1 MQYIKGEIIMKV
13 EINDNNM
20 NAEIGSNKTIS
31 SNSPNIEVI
40 KQFNLETPII
50 FGIVAFITSVI
61 NLLIGLFVN
70 FGTKTI
76 TGIIG
81 EIPYYLV
88 AVLVV
93 FMVIMIVLSVI
104 FGVFSVVFFAK
115 SKKKTMDIMGFILA
129 ILSFVTTCTG
139 AIFSVLGV
147 VVW

>member
-1 MQYIKGEIIMKV
+1 MKV

-115 SKKKTMDIMGFILA
+115 SKKKNDGYNGFY
-129 ILSFVTTCTG
+129 TCNF
-139 AIFSVLGV
+139 IFCYNLHGCYF
-147 VVW
+147 